1 MLGNER
7 VLTRALAGV
16 ASAYAAQ
23 SERIP
28 AQGPARQAAS
38 HLDQLSRPP
47 QTWVWEGSM
56 PQFCYA
62 LATACERLEDTGTA
76 LNLLEK
82 AVEKGWRD
90 GHWLEADPEMAALP

>member
-1 MLGNER
+1 
-7 VLTRALAGV
+7 
-16 ASAYAAQ
+16 
-23 SERIP
+23 
-28 AQGPARQAAS
+28 
-38 HLDQLSRPP
+38 
-47 QTWVWEGSM
+47 M